1 MSLDWPTVIGVFTVL
16 GSLILAV
23 GGFIKN
29 RGDVKVGVRSA
40 TREDQAAWDARYQ
53 QIFDEVRE
61 SLVDPLKAEVAR
73 LRDEVAQLR
82 SELST
87 ERAEHQE
94 ERARYRAALTHI
106 RAWRAWAALNA
117 AHDAE
122 PVPVPSPRIADD
134 LH

>member
-1 MSLDWPTVIGVFTVL
+1 MDWPTLIGILTVA
-16 GSLILAV
+16 GSLILAI

-61 SLVDPLKAEVAR
+61 SLVDPLRAEVER
-73 LRDEVAQLR
+73 LRGEVAQLR
-82 SELST
+82 SELAT
-87 ERAEHQE
+87 EREDLRE

-106 RAWRAWAALNA
+106 RDWRAWGAFNA

-122 PVPVPSPRIADD
+122 PVPVPPARILDD